1 MIITERYG
9 TDGIMRKT
17 ATDIEEKDIVD
28 GVLTFSPEVT
38 AVQDLRGNYISPEV
52 GNSVYKIDFCNV
64 VDMSVTNNNYTH
76 MIYRLLPNTEIVSAP
91 KLKRASENVF
101 ARCAARQL
109 KLPSVTK
116 VDKEAF
122 FECYYLEE
130 VDLSKAKE
138 IGSSAFDSC
147 RKLHSV
153 IFSDCLEKIE
163 GYAFSKCNKLEEI
176 NIYAA
181 IPDDAAFHD
190 CPALKVIKTSEI
202 EILGRC
208 WIDNCMALQHIEQS
222 NELYL
227 PEIRVFK
234 FPLVT
239 GDNNALYEYEVAA
252 PNATLKVV
260 SCPKEMLVYE
270 YVQRINSGNTLIY
283 VLYGGEYFAVK
294 IDNEVKVC
302 DLENMK
308 ELIKFHSLF

>member
-9 TDGIMRKT
+9 TDGIIRKT

-28 GVLTFSPEVT
+28 NVLTFPPDVT
-38 AVQDLRGNYISPEV
+38 AVQDLRGHYITPKA
-52 GNSVYKIDFCNV
+52 GDNVYKIDFCNV
-64 VDMSVTNNNYTH
+64 VDISVTNKNYNH
-76 MIYRLLPNTEIVSAP
+76 MIFRLLPNAEVISAP
-91 KLKRASENVF
+91 KLKRASASVF
-101 ARCAARQL
+101 ARSQVRQL
-109 KLPSVTK
+109 NLPSVTK
-116 VDKEAF
+116 VDNEAF

-130 VDLSKAKE
+130 VDLRNAKE

-147 RKLHSV
+147 RSLHSV

-163 GYAFSKCNKLEEI
+163 SYAFSKCNKLEEI

-190 CPALKVIKTSEI
+190 CSALKVIKTSEI

-208 WIDNCMALQHIEQS
+208 WIDNCMALQRIEQS

-227 PEIRVFK
+227 PEIRTFK